1 MSFLHIIFL
10 IFFAYVTPSSTQS
23 SATPPQA
30 TYFTS
35 HLNILSPSSEQTYS
49 SPVIPITVRLNPL
62 DTPTVDAD
70 KSYDQIHFTLKSDED
85 GGYTEDLD
93 EDLLE
98 YLLPR

>member
-1 MSFLHIIFL
+1 MSFLHVIFL
-10 IFFAYVTPSSTQS
+10 LFCTYVTPSSQS
-23 SATPPQA
+23 SAAPPQV

-70 KSYDQIHFTLKSDED
+70 KSYDQIRFTLKSDED